1 MHEPEAAAAQG
12 GLRSSGKSA
21 GAPTA
26 GDNTAILVSLDFGAP
41 DYAESL
47 EELRLLA
54 ESAGVRAIALVEGRR
69 QRPDA
74 SLFAGSGK
82 VEEIAA
88 IVAHHAE
95 LSEDHQ
101 APMVIFNHDLSPAQ
115 MRNLAAQLKT
125 RVIDRTMLILDIF
138 ALRAQSHE
146 GKVQV
151 ELAQLKY
158 LSTRLVGMNQDM
170 GQQKFA
176 VGARGPGE
184 TQLELDRRK
193 LDRRV
198 HLLQERLAKLKRQRQ
213 VQRRSRNRSDV
224 MSVSIVGYT
233 NAGKSTLFNRLTQA
247 DVYVANQLFATL
259 DTTSRRVFI
268 GAAADT
274 SATPVDSSFS
284 SPETGQ
290 AGNPPSGCSH
300 KGAAGGFVVLS
311 DTVGF
316 IRHLPHG
323 LVAAFRGTLEETAQA
338 DLLLHVV
345 DANSPER
352 FDQIA
357 EVNKVLQEIGAQ
369 HIPQILVFNKID
381 LQDLPA
387 GVQRDEYGRIAR
399 IHLSARTGAGVDALR
414 AALAEM
420 RDARAHEAQNAPPQ
434 AWHPLDN

>member
-1 MHEPEAAAAQG
+1 MHESTTAA
-12 GLRSSGKSA
+12 
-21 GAPTA
+21 
-26 GDNTAILVSLDFGAP
+26 NTAVLVSLDLGAP

-54 ESAGVRAIALVEGRR
+54 ESAGVRTLALVEGKR

-74 SLFAGSGK
+74 STFAGSGK
-82 VEEIAA
+82 VDEIAA
-88 IVAHHAE
+88 LVEE
-95 LSEDHQ
+95 LE
-101 APMVIFNHDLSPAQ
+101 APLVIFNHDLSPAQ
-115 MRNLAAQLKT
+115 MRNLTAKIQT

-158 LSTRLVGMNQDM
+158 LSTRLVGMNMNM

-198 HLLQERLAKLKRQRQ
+198 HLLNERLKQLKRHRELQRKA
-213 VQRRSRNRSDV
+213 RNRSEV

-233 NAGKSTLFNRLTQA
+233 NAGKSTLFNRLTNA
-247 DVYVANQLFATL
+247 NVYVANQLFATL
-259 DTTSRRVFI
+259 DTTARKIFLDGDSRR
-268 GAAADT
+268 
-274 SATPVDSSFS
+274 
-284 SPETGQ
+284 Q
-290 AGNPPSGCSH
+290 
-300 KGAAGGFVVLS
+300 VVLS

-323 LVAAFRGTLEETAQA
+323 LVAAFRSTLEETAMA

-352 FDQIA
+352 HDQVA
-357 EVNKVLQEIGAQ
+357 EVNKVLAEIGAQ
-369 HIPQILVFNKID
+369 NIPQIVVYNKID
-381 LQDLPA
+381 LQGLEA
-387 GVQRDEYGRIAR
+387 GVKRDEYGKIAS
-399 IHLSARTGAGVDALR
+399 IHLSAKTGAGLAELR
-414 AALAEM
+414 AALAEV
-420 RDARAHEAQNAPPQ
+420 RDAPESDLQVQ
-434 AWHPLDN
+434 EWHPLNDN

>member
-1 MHEPEAAAAQG
+1 MSE
-12 GLRSSGKSA
+12 STT
-21 GAPTA
+21 TA
-26 GDNTAILVSLDFGAP
+26 NTAVLVSLDFGAP
-41 DYAESL
+41 DYTESL

-54 ESAGVRAIALVEGRR
+54 ESAGVRTLALVEGKR

-74 SLFAGSGK
+74 STFAGSGK

-88 IVAHHAE
+88 VVEE
-95 LSEDHQ
+95 LE
-101 APMVIFNHDLSPAQ
+101 APLVIFNHDLSPAQ
-115 MRNLAAQLKT
+115 MRNLAAIIKT

-158 LSTRLVGMNQDM
+158 LSTRLVGMNMDM

-198 HLLQERLAKLKRQRQ
+198 HLLNDRLKQLKKHRELQRKA
-213 VQRRSRNRSDV
+213 RNRSDV

-233 NAGKSTLFNRLTQA
+233 NAGKSTLFNRLTNA
-247 DVYVANQLFATL
+247 NVYVANQLFATL
-259 DTTSRRVFI
+259 DTTARKIFLE
-268 GAAADT
+268 G
-274 SATPVDSSFS
+274 DS
-284 SPETGQ
+284 PRQ
-290 AGNPPSGCSH
+290 
-300 KGAAGGFVVLS
+300 VVLS

-323 LVAAFRGTLEETAQA
+323 LVAAFRSTLEETAQA

-345 DANSPER
+345 DVNSPER
-352 FDQIA
+352 HDQVA
-357 EVNKVLQEIGAQ
+357 EVNKVLAEIGAQ
-369 HIPQILVFNKID
+369 HIPQIVVYNKID
-381 LQDLPA
+381 LQGLEA
-387 GVQRDEYGRIAR
+387 GVKRDEYGKIASV
-399 IHLSARTGAGVDALR
+399 HLSAKTGAGLADLR
-414 AALAEM
+414 AALAEV
-420 RDARAHEAQNAPPQ
+420 RDAPVAEAKVEE
-434 AWHPLDN
+434 WHPLNNN

>member
-1 MHEPEAAAAQG
+1 MHESTAAA
-12 GLRSSGKSA
+12 
-21 GAPTA
+21 
-26 GDNTAILVSLDFGAP
+26 NTAVLVSLDFGTP
-41 DYAESL
+41 DYQESL
-47 EELRLLA
+47 QELRLLA
-54 ESAGVRAIALVEGRR
+54 ESAGVVTIALVEGKR

-82 VEEIAA
+82 VDEIAA
-88 IVAHHAE
+88 IVEQHE
-95 LSEDHQ
+95 VPLI
-101 APMVIFNHDLSPAQ
+101 IFNHDLSPAQ
-115 MRNLAAQLKT
+115 MRNLTARIKA

-146 GKVQV
+146 GKLQV

-170 GQQKFA
+170 GQQKYA

-193 LDRRV
+193 LDKRV
-198 HLLQERLAKLKRQRQ
+198 QLLKERLDKLKRQRQ
-213 VQRRSRNRSDV
+213 VMRRSRNRSEV

-233 NAGKSTLFNRLTQA
+233 NAGKSTLFNRMTQSH
-247 DVYVANQLFATL
+247 VYVANQLFATL
-259 DTTSRRVFI
+259 DTTSRKVFI
-268 GAAADT
+268 EG
-274 SATPVDSSFS
+274 
-284 SPETGQ
+284 TGQ
-290 AGNPPSGCSH
+290 
-300 KGAAGGFVVLS
+300 VVLS

-369 HIPQILVFNKID
+369 HIPQVLVFNKID

-387 GVQRDEYGRIAR
+387 DVQRDKCGRIAR
-399 IHLSARTGAGVDALR
+399 IYLSAKTGTGIDGLR

-420 RDARAHEAQNAPPQ
+420 RDIRSQ
-434 AWHPLDN
+434 AVQEKEWHPLDNGVN

>member
-1 MHEPEAAAAQG
+1 MSEA
-12 GLRSSGKSA
+12 
-21 GAPTA
+21 TA
-26 GDNTAILVSLDFGAP
+26 VANTAVLVSLDFGAP
-41 DYAESL
+41 DYTESL

-54 ESAGVRAIALVEGRR
+54 ESAGVQTLALVEGKR

-74 SLFAGSGK
+74 STFAGSGK

-88 IVAHHAE
+88 LVEE
-95 LSEDHQ
+95 LE
-101 APMVIFNHDLSPAQ
+101 APLVIFNHDLSPAQ
-115 MRNLAAQLKT
+115 MRNLTAKIQT

-158 LSTRLVGMNQDM
+158 LSTRLVGMNMDM

-198 HLLQERLAKLKRQRQ
+198 FLLNERLKQLKRHRALQRKA
-213 VQRRSRNRSDV
+213 RNRSDV

-233 NAGKSTLFNRLTQA
+233 NAGKSTLFNRLTNA
-247 DVYVANQLFATL
+247 NVYVANQLFATL
-259 DTTSRRVFI
+259 DTTARKIFLP
-268 GAAADT
+268 G
-274 SATPVDSSFS
+274 DS
-284 SPETGQ
+284 PQ
-290 AGNPPSGCSH
+290 Q
-300 KGAAGGFVVLS
+300 VILS

-323 LVAAFRGTLEETAQA
+323 LVAAFRSTLEETSQA

-345 DANSPER
+345 DVNSAER
-352 FDQIA
+352 HDQVA
-357 EVNKVLQEIGAQ
+357 EVNKVLAEIGAQ
-369 HIPQILVFNKID
+369 AIPQIVVYNKID
-381 LQDLPA
+381 LQDLEP
-387 GVQRDEYGRIAR
+387 GLQRGEYGNIAAVN
-399 IHLSARTGAGVDALR
+399 LSAKTGQGLDDLR
-414 AALAEM
+414 AALVEVRDTPKKQLQAE
-420 RDARAHEAQNAPPQ
+420 E
-434 AWHPLDN
+434 WHPLNDH

>member
-1 MHEPEAAAAQG
+1 MSESTTVA
-12 GLRSSGKSA
+12 
-21 GAPTA
+21 
-26 GDNTAILVSLDFGAP
+26 NTAVLVSLDLGAP

-54 ESAGVRAIALVEGRR
+54 ESAGVRTLALVEGKR

-74 SLFAGSGK
+74 STFAGSGK

-88 IVAHHAE
+88 LVEE
-95 LSEDHQ
+95 LE
-101 APMVIFNHDLSPAQ
+101 APLVIFNHDLSPAQ
-115 MRNLAAQLKT
+115 MRNLTAKIQT

-158 LSTRLVGMNQDM
+158 LSTRLVGMNMDM

-198 HLLQERLAKLKRQRQ
+198 HLLNERLKQLKRHRELQRKA
-213 VQRRSRNRSDV
+213 RNRSDV

-233 NAGKSTLFNRLTQA
+233 NAGKSTLFNRLTNA
-247 DVYVANQLFATL
+247 NVYVANQLFATL
-259 DTTSRRVFI
+259 DTTARKIFLEGDSRR
-268 GAAADT
+268 
-274 SATPVDSSFS
+274 
-284 SPETGQ
+284 Q
-290 AGNPPSGCSH
+290 
-300 KGAAGGFVVLS
+300 VVLS

-323 LVAAFRGTLEETAQA
+323 LVAAFRSTLEETAQA

-345 DANSPER
+345 DVNSPER
-352 FDQIA
+352 HDQVA
-357 EVNKVLQEIGAQ
+357 EVNKVLAEIGAQ
-369 HIPQILVFNKID
+369 QIPQIVVYNKID
-381 LQDLPA
+381 LQGLEA
-387 GVQRDEYGRIAR
+387 GVKRDEYGKIAS
-399 IHLSARTGAGVDALR
+399 IHLSAKTGAGLADLR
-414 AALAEM
+414 AALVEV
-420 RDARAHEAQNAPPQ
+420 RDAPETDVQVQ
-434 AWHPLDN
+434 EWHPLNKN

>member
-1 MHEPEAAAAQG
+1 MHEPTT
-12 GLRSSGKSA
+12 
-21 GAPTA
+21 AP
-26 GDNTAILVSLDFGAP
+26 NTAVLVSLDFGAP

-47 EELRLLA
+47 EELKLLA
-54 ESAGVRAIALVEGRR
+54 ESAGVHTIALVEGKR

-74 SLFAGSGK
+74 STFAGSGK
-82 VEEIAA
+82 VDEIAA
-88 IVAHHAE
+88 IVEQHAE
-95 LSEDHQ
+95 HSEHHET
-101 APMVIFNHDLSPAQ
+101 PLVIFNHDLTPAQ
-115 MRNLAAQLKT
+115 MRNLSARINT

-158 LSTRLVGMNQDM
+158 LSTRLAGMNQDM

-193 LDRRV
+193 LARRV
-198 HLLQERLAKLKRQRQ
+198 DLLNERLKKLKRQRE
-213 VQRRSRNRSDV
+213 VMRRARNRSDV
-224 MSVSIVGYT
+224 LSVSIVGYT
-233 NAGKSTLFNRLTQA
+233 NAGKSTLFNRLTNA
-247 DVYVANQLFATL
+247 NVYAANQLFATL
-259 DTTSRRVFI
+259 DTTSRKLFLEGESKV
-268 GAAADT
+268 
-274 SATPVDSSFS
+274 
-284 SPETGQ
+284 Q
-290 AGNPPSGCSH
+290 
-300 KGAAGGFVVLS
+300 VVLS

-352 FDQIA
+352 HDQIA
-357 EVNKVLQEIGAQ
+357 EVNKVLQEVGAQ
-369 HIPQILVFNKID
+369 HIPQILIFNKID

-387 GVQRDEYGRIAR
+387 GVQRDEYGRISR
-399 IHLSARTGAGVDALR
+399 IHLSAKTGAGIDELR

-420 RDARAHEAQNAPPQ
+420 RDAHGQEAQAQERP
-434 AWHPLDN
+434 WHPLDD